1 MNTYFYLIAAFL
13 NYYYYKK
20 CCKKCGNKESD
31 IKIKKLLMISKT
43 SKIVSKSK
51 TIILDLKLAL
61 GVTMSSE

>member
-13 NYYYYKK
+13 NCYKK
-20 CCKKCGNKESD
+20 CCKKFGNKESD

-51 TIILDLKLAL
+51 TIILDLKLSL
-61 GVTMSSE
+61 DVTMSSE

>member
-13 NYYYYKK
+13 NYYKK

-43 SKIVSKSK
+43 SKIVSKIISK
-51 TIILDLKLAL
+51 
-61 GVTMSSE
+61 ME

>member
-1 MNTYFYLIAAFL
+1 ML
-13 NYYYYKK
+13 
-20 CCKKCGNKESD
+20 KKCGNKESD

-51 TIILDLKLAL
+51 TIILDLKLSL

>member
-13 NYYYYKK
+13 NYYKK

-43 SKIVSKSK
+43 SKRVSKSK